1 MGHTTTGGLVR
12 ALKLLALVAA
22 VALAIHW
29 WRGRG
34 EGIDGATK
42 SPNGFVSVAM
52 PDGAPRN
59 TAIIFAPLNCPS
71 DAAQRADALAN
82 ELTSRGIPNVRSDSY
97 EAKVTNPTA
106 DDEANLHRTDDVIK
120 AGVPVVFINGRAK
133 ANPTLKEVIAEYSG
147 SRQQ

>member
-1 MGHTTTGGLVR
+1 MR

-34 EGIDGATK
+34 EGIGGAT
-42 SPNGFVSVAM
+42 SPNGFVSVVM
-52 PDGAPRN
+52 PNAAPRN
-59 TAIIFAPLNCPS
+59 TVIIFAPLNCPS
-71 DAAQRADALAN
+71 DGAQRADALGN
-82 ELTSRGIPNVRSDSY
+82 ELTSRGVPNVRSDSY
-97 EAKVTNPTA
+97 QAEVTNPTA
-106 DDEANLHRTDDVIK
+106 NDEANLNHTHDVIN
-120 AGVPVVFINGRAK
+120 AGVPVVFINGRGR